1 MIGWLTSKLAKK
13 IVAWTSALLV
23 HSTSLT
29 FSMNPNTKSAEHWI
43 CKVHFGI
50 CCVLLFFACISKYK
64 GYIKG
69 EKEKRIKKGKI
80 KLFQFKRKIQA
91 WKKMHEENSKNERN
105 PPKGSE
111 RDGLK
116 VNLNFIVVI
125 WVWDSHNEPFHHK
138 SHEKRVDNDM
148 VTYSARCKSSTQWP
162 IRENQQLQYS
172 NITCKC

>member
-1 MIGWLTSKLAKK
+1 M
-13 IVAWTSALLV
+13 
-23 HSTSLT
+23 
-29 FSMNPNTKSAEHWI
+29 
-43 CKVHFGI
+43 
-50 CCVLLFFACISKYK
+50 LLFFACISKYK

-91 WKKMHEENSKNERN
+91 RKKMHEENSKNERN

-125 WVWDSHNEPFHHK
+125 WV
-138 SHEKRVDNDM
+138 
-148 VTYSARCKSSTQWP
+148 
-162 IRENQQLQYS
+162 
-172 NITCKC
+172 